1 MIYGKW
7 TECMYSVDP
16 RLYETYRKSDKRT
29 AGESKKL
36 RTVSRAQSVD

>member
-16 RLYETYRKSDKRT
+16 KVYEANKKADKKSG
-29 AGESKKL
+29 GESKKL
-36 RTVSRAQSVD
+36 KQVSDTEV